1 MGTYQRAREQFRED
15 LRKSMVNFND
25 MRLLSNRTLG
35 RHVDADVVNKCRLSL
50 YGQQTRMVNKMVNRS
65 GEEEDMERCRSTKG
79 DYRLDAREWALGDN
93 VAAIYF
99 NYYGHGFYGDPIV
112 DNPQDGWTCPKCHL
126 KYSMSLKT
134 LPEYCKRCDH
144 ITPIGE
150 MVRDKVM
157 RR

>member
-25 MRLLSNRTLG
+25 MRLLNSRTIG

-50 YGQQTRMVNKMVNRS
+50 YGQQTRMINKMVNRS

-93 VAAIYF
+93 VAVAYF

-112 DNPQDGWTCPKCHL
+112 DNPEDGWTCPKCHL
-126 KYSMSLKT
+126 KYKMSLKT

>member
-15 LRKSMVNFND
+15 LSKSMYNFND
-25 MRLLSNRTLG
+25 MRLLNNRTLG
-35 RHVDADVVNKCRLSL
+35 RHVDEDVVNKCRLSL
-50 YGQQTRMVNKMVNRS
+50 YGQQTRAINKMVNRS
-65 GEEEDMERCRSTKG
+65 GEEEDMERLRATKG

-112 DNPQDGWTCPKCHL
+112 DNPEDGWTCPKCRL
-126 KYSMSLKT
+126 KYKMSLKT

-150 MVRDKVM
+150 LVRDKVM

>member
-1 MGTYQRAREQFRED
+1 MGTYQKAREQFHED
-15 LRKSMVNFND
+15 MRKSMLNFND
-25 MRLLSNRTLG
+25 MRILNNRMIG
-35 RHVDADVVNKCRLSL
+35 RYVDADVVNKCRLSL
-50 YGQQTRMVNKMVNRS
+50 YGQQSRAIEHMVNRS
-65 GEEEDMERCRSTKG
+65 EEQEDMERCRATKG
-79 DYRLDAREWALGDN
+79 DYRLDAREWALSDN

-99 NYYGHGFYGDPIV
+99 NFYGHGFYGDPIV
-112 DNPQDGWTCPKCHL
+112 DNPEDGWTCPKCHL
-126 KYSMSLKT
+126 KYKMSLKS